1 MDDSL
6 YQLRKQTSE
15 SWWQQKIQGS
25 EDVFSVSWVYSFR
38 YFVAFL
44 AARIY
49 FGNNVTANWAEA
61 YSIRHSCFNENK
73 TTQALIA

>member
-6 YQLRKQTSE
+6 YQMRKQTSE

-25 EDVFSVSWVYSFR
+25 QDVFCVSWVYWFR

-44 AARIY
+44 AARHL
-49 FGNNVTANWAEA
+49 FW
-61 YSIRHSCFNENK
+61 
-73 TTQALIA
+73 